1 MADNSNRTLV
11 CSVLFID
18 IVGYSK
24 KGVGDQVR
32 LKQNLTAVLT
42 SALEQVPPRE
52 RVVVDTGDGA
62 AVTFL
67 GDPEGA
73 LFCGLAVL
81 DKVGEIPVRM
91 GINLGPVSLMK
102 DINGLDNVIG
112 DGINVAERV
121 MSFADPGQIL
131 VSRSFYEVASRL
143 SDEYGRIF
151 KNEGERMDK
160 HVREHEVYSVADGV
174 VARRAA
180 GSLVPR
186 PSADDAGAAAVS
198 EPAKIFDAGENLI
211 ITGYSRSSVQE
222 ALDQLKAQGAAVMSE
237 ITQHNNKWM
246 ASCEHP
252 AIQMSGCK
260 VEEMGSVR
268 IVTGPT
274 RAAVTAKVEELAQFG
289 AVLTREIECTADVWI
304 AVCESRR

>member
-1 MADNSNRTLV
+1 MAETGRTLV
-11 CSVLFID
+11 CSVLFLD
-18 IVGYSK
+18 VAGYSK
-24 KGVGDQVR
+24 KSGGEQ
-32 LKQNLTAVLT
+32 TAIKTAFNRAL
-42 SALEQVPPRE
+42 SQALESIPTRD
-52 RVVVDTGDGA
+52 RVISDTGDGA
-62 AVTFL
+62 VVTFF
-67 GDPEGA
+67 GDPENA
-73 LFCGLAVL
+73 LLVAL
-81 DKVGEIPVRM
+81 DFRASAGKLPVRM
-91 GINLGPVSLMK
+91 GINLGAVRLVN
-102 DINGLDNVIG
+102 DINGNANVIG

-151 KNEGERMDK
+151 RNEGERMDK

-180 GSLVPR
+180 GSLAPR
-186 PSADDAGAAAVS
+186 PSAPDAGSAAVS
-198 EPAKIFDAGENLI
+198 EPAKVFDAGENLI

-252 AIQMSGCK
+252 SVKMSGCK